1 MSAFVSGVGDIE
13 ASAEKDCWERAEKL
27 GIQPS
32 LNCVAYRVVARRR
45 LRYDQRILRRRGESP
60 SGCVGSAGALWV
72 SLGREPRSAACPG
85 MVSEWFTS
93 GDWRFDACGRRAQ

>member
-45 LRYDQRILRRRGESP
+45 
-60 SGCVGSAGALWV
+60 
-72 SLGREPRSAACPG
+72 
-85 MVSEWFTS
+85 
-93 GDWRFDACGRRAQ
+93 

>member
-1 MSAFVSGVGDIE
+1 MNYA
-13 ASAEKDCWERAEKL
+13 K
-27 GIQPS
+27 P
-32 LNCVAYRVVARRR
+32 
-45 LRYDQRILRRRGESP
+45 RRRGESP

-93 GDWRFDACGRRAQ
+93 GRLEV